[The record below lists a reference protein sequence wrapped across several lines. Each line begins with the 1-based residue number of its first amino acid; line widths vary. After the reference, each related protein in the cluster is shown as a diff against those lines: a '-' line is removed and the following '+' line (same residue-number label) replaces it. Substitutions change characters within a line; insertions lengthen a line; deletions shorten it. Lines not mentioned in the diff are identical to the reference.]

1 MGERENQTSIPF
13 VAYESEMAR
22 KERANKRWFIA
33 WLITFLVLVAFAAGV
48 VWYESQW
55 VVEETTV
62 TQDVDTG
69 YGDAIITGIGD
80 VHYGESTTDYNNEET
95 DTQNGR

>member
-1 MGERENQTSIPF
+1 MDRIETETVSKYF
-13 VAYESEMAR
+13 FESAMT
-22 KERANKRWFIA
+22 RAEWANRRWFIA
-33 WLITFLVLVAFAAGV
+33 WLVTFIVLVSVVAGV

-69 YGDAIITGIGD
+69 DGDAIITGIGD
-80 VHYGESTTDYNNEET
+80 VHYGESTTDYDYEET
-95 DTQNGR
+95 DAQNGR